1 MKVFK
6 KKLET
11 NPLRILDSKNNEDKE
26 VIEESPKIL
35 NFLDDESNFFF
46 EVILKNLKELNIEF
60 SVNPHLVRGLDYY
73 NHTAFE
79 FVTFEDKSQNAVLAG
94 GRYDGLVSSLGGKNL
109 SGVGWASGIERIILN
124 LKEKIN
130 NLSDLKKFREE
141 IKTVERE
148 LTIVHAKAVN
158 SMKKK
163 INIDLIGFH
172 GHTIYHNSKE
182 KTSVQIGD
190 PNLLSQLTKKSVVY
204 NFRQNDLKNGGQGA
218 PLTPIFHNLIANKYL
233 KKELD
238 KSYSVNIINIGGI
251 SNITKTVKWDKIDKK
266 KEFIKACDIGPG
278 NCLID
283 EWVQKNSKKRY
294 DIDGTLASIGN
305 TDRLILNQA
314 LENFNIGPPYTES
327 LDVKDFDISFVKGL
341 SLEDGISTLA
351 DFTSLQIS
359 KAVNFFKDPTK
370 NSIFLVCGGGRKNKY
385 LMNSI
390 LKSVNLIHDLNKTNF
405 VPVEEYSLDGDFV
418 ESQAFAYLAIRS
430 ILSLPISFP
439 DTTRCRESI
448 SGGVIIENF

>member
-1 MKVFK
+1 MG
-6 KKLET
+6 KLYTALGLMSGTSMDGVDASIIKSDGERVYSA
-11 NPLRILDSKNNEDKE
+11 LFDRYFEYGDKIRQKILD
-26 VIEESPKIL
+26 IRAKIL
-35 NFLDDESNFFF
+35 VPDHLIKHES
-46 EVILKNLKELNIEF
+46 EIK
-60 SVNPHLVRGLDYY
+60 D
-73 NHTAFE
+73 
-79 FVTFEDKSQNAVLAG
+79 
-94 GRYDGLVSSLGGKNL
+94 
-109 SGVGWASGIERIILN
+109 IEREITLFHSNVVKEILN
-124 LKEKIN
+124 NNKIDV
-130 NLSDLKKFREE
+130 DLLGFHGQ
-141 IKTVERE
+141 
-148 LTIVHAKAVN
+148 TIFHD
-158 SMKKK
+158 SKKK
-163 INIDLIGFH
+163 ITKQL
-172 GHTIYHNSKE
+172 
-182 KTSVQIGD
+182 GD
-190 PNLLSQLTKKSVVY
+190 GKLLSQLIKKKVVY
-204 NFRQNDLKNGGQGA
+204 DFRQNDLKNGGQGA

-238 KSYSVNIINIGGI
+238 KSYSVNIINIGGV
-251 SNITKTVKWDKIDKK
+251 SNLTKTVKWDKLDKK

-294 DIDGTLASIGN
+294 DNDGTLASIGS

-341 SLEDGISTLA
+341 SLEDGVSTLA

-359 KAVNFFKDPTK
+359 KAVNFFKDPNK

-405 VPVEEYSLDGDFV
+405 VPVEDYSLDGDFV